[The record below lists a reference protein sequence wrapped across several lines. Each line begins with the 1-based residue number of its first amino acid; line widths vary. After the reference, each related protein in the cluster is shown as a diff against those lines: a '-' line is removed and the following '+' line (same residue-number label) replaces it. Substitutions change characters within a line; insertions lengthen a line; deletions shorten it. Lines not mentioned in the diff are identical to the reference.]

1 MANLTGSEKEIL
13 NFLKLN
19 NVEIRKQALMI
30 VRGLASDDDGSKI
43 FTKDNFYAV
52 KLLRDVVMDAN
63 VDVESSCLAFDS
75 LINSTSTNDDVVDF
89 IVDDE
94 HFLKFLLNDQVVDDD
109 DDERKIALKRSMLL
123 SNVTRRFAGCEALTS
138 VTSNFYKILSRFCD
152 SLNLDDEI
160 ANYNSFIIRNC
171 SQLRTIRDQILTT
184 DDDDDDE
191 DRPAL
196 IYKLFHLTDLRFPT
210 LRRDAAVD
218 VLRNCCFDSENHS
231 KLVSFGHDLVCS
243 LLLPLAGPEEF
254 DDEDND
260 KLPTDLQYLQSN
272 KLREPDARI
281 RIKILEALYQLCAT
295 TIGREF
301 LRNAGAYL
309 ILREYHK
316 WETNDDADFICGDVV
331 NCLIRTEGEIGCDD
345 LRKLNVDDDDEKEK
359 SIK

>member
-1 MANLTGSEKEIL
+1 MADLTGSEKEIL

-43 FTKDNFYAV
+43 FTKDNCYAV
-52 KLLRDVVMDAN
+52 KLLRDVVMDAS

-94 HFLKFLLNDQVVDDD
+94 HFLKFLLSDQVVD

-138 VTSNFYKILSRFCD
+138 VTSNFYKILGRFCD

-160 ANYNSFIIRNC
+160 ADYNSFIVRNC

-184 DDDDDDE
+184 DDDDDD
-191 DRPAL
+191 RPAL
-196 IYKLFHLTDLRFPT
+196 IRRLFRLTDLRFPT
-210 LRRDAAVD
+210 PRRDAAVD
-218 VLRNCCFDSENHS
+218 VLRNCCFDSGKNNKRCFDFYTVDRKYLLENHS

-260 KLPTDLQYLQSN
+260 KLPTDLQYLQSD

-281 RIKILEALYQLCAT
+281 RIKILEALYQV
-295 TIGREF
+295 
-301 LRNAGAYL
+301 RNVCVCFAENDKK
-309 ILREYHK
+309 ILVY
-316 WETNDDADFICGDVV
+316 
-331 NCLIRTEGEIGCDD
+331 
-345 LRKLNVDDDDEKEK
+345 
-359 SIK
+359 